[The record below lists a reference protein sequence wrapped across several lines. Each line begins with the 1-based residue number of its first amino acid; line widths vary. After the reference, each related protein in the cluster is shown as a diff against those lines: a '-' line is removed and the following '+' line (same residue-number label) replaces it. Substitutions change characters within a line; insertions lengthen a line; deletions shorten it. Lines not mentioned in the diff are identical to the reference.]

1 MARIKRLLVGLGN
14 PGPEYDGSRHNI
26 GFEVVNAVAEKRNVE
41 WQSTVDAGFFDRLRR
56 FGRVAPGAHT
66 LGEGRFSG
74 ASFAVLKPLSYM
86 NRSGEAVA
94 PILRRYQLKPEDLLV
109 VVDDINL
116 PVGAIR
122 IRPRGSAGGHNG
134 LEDIANRLNS
144 ENFPRMRIGVGSNF
158 ERGGQARYVLSP
170 FTAEEQPIMEETVQ
184 RARDAALTFVS
195 HGVGAAM
202 NRYNR
207 KTGADG

>member
-1 MARIKRLLVGLGN
+1 MARIKRLIVGLGN

-26 GFEVVNAVAEKRNVE
+26 GFAVVDAVAEKRNVA
-41 WQSTVDAGFFDRLRR
+41 WTSTVDAGFFERLRQ
-56 FGRVAPGAHT
+56 FGRVAQGAHM
-66 LGEGRFSG
+66 LGEGRFRS
-74 ASFAVLKPLSYM
+74 AAFAVLKPLTYM

-94 PILRRYQLKPEDLLV
+94 AILRRYQLNPEDMLV
-109 VVDDINL
+109 AVDDINL

-134 LEDIANRLNS
+134 LEDVAKCLNS

-158 ERGGQARYVLSP
+158 DRGGQARYVLSP
-170 FTAEEQPIMEETVQ
+170 FTEEEQPIIEDTVH

-195 HGVGAAM
+195 HGVGVAM

-207 KTGADG
+207 KAGADG